1 MHIVNILNVKNT
13 GFKDFIVELTEEEF
27 DTVIIALNKGIQ
39 VNKEDY
45 PDYANGC
52 SEVIR
57 VLKTYTYFQPERKIA
72 RIKIGANEFE
82 YLYEM
87 LSFWAGANDELDK
100 NKVHFFTF
108 SDCINDPNCKIWRD
122 KD

>member
-1 MHIVNILNVKNT
+1 MCIVDIINVKNT

-27 DTVIIALNKGIQ
+27 DTVIIALNKGIE
-39 VNKEDY
+39 VNKKDY
-45 PDYANGC
+45 PDYADGC

-57 VLKTYTYFQPERKIA
+57 ILKTYTYFKPQKRIA
-72 RIKIGANEFE
+72 RIKIGINEFE

-87 LSFWAGANDELDK
+87 LSFWAGANEDFKK
-100 NKVHFFTF
+100 NKEHSFTF